1 MNSQTHHHQPLN
13 DPPPMHVHM
22 QAIPR
27 STRCSRTESTK
38 HLGTDERQASHCA
51 GISNPAKTKQ
61 QTPNVYFLL
70 FFFQCFR
77 VRLSHAH
84 EYVSPERQRNAA
96 RMMLGIVNA
105 NMGST
110 LQKGNLAETFK
121 CNAGKVGCRGKEEG
135 FVM

>member
-1 MNSQTHHHQPLN
+1 MNAK
-13 DPPPMHVHM
+13 PPTV
-22 QAIPR
+22 QAYQIQQ
-27 STRCSRTESTK
+27 
-38 HLGTDERQASHCA
+38 RQNS
-51 GISNPAKTKQ
+51 KRQ
-61 QTPNVYFLL
+61 MFFFLL

-77 VRLSHAH
+77 ARLSHAH

-121 CNAGKVGCRGKEEG
+121 CNAGEVGCRGKEEG